1 MCRFA
6 QVRHARVG
14 SIVTHSE
21 RAYRR
26 RARMFASL
34 VKGEAGD
41 GHNHR
46 LSMWEEG
53 GTGHLTLTVLL
64 PSTASSLPGAGVMC
78 GRKTGGARE
87 RWRDYF
93 SVAVYICWSLGRKCE
108 PRRMT

>member
-21 RAYRR
+21 RAYQR

-41 GHNHR
+41 G
-46 LSMWEEG
+46 MVM
-53 GTGHLTLTVLL
+53 GTITG
-64 PSTASSLPGAGVMC
+64 C
-78 GRKTGGARE
+78 QYGRKGAP
-87 RWRDYF
+87 D
-93 SVAVYICWSLGRKCE
+93 
-108 PRRMT
+108 T